1 MKYGQI
7 KYNINYMKGYIYI
20 LLISLFIYILC
31 SFCKEGF
38 INKPLKDKPDDLQ
51 FYACHDYSSN
61 QNLGNN
67 NYKIKRHGVVEPQ
80 QGAYSSFLDI
90 YNLRNYDEIF
100 HAPLC
105 ESENHFKGIQN
116 LNTPEILEHRDA
128 SKEESMLKLEEEY
141 EINSIKDPFYSYV
154 SPQFIGN
161 KLIYSENAT
170 KMFLNTHHSQGDDNG
185 SSHRIGKDY
194 TN

>member
-80 QGAYSSFLDI
+80 VGAYSSFLDI
-90 YNLRNYDEIF
+90 YKLRNYDEIF
-100 HAPLC
+100 HSPIC
-105 ESENHFKGIQN
+105 ESEYNFKDIQVESFKQLPIIFERKYYSLIFN
-116 LNTPEILEHRDA
+116 LLSFLTRILVPDFFTTKNKWIIF
-128 SKEESMLKLEEEY
+128 SKQIMLL
-141 EINSIKDPFYSYV
+141 SIAK
-154 SPQFIGN
+154 
-161 KLIYSENAT
+161 K
-170 KMFLNTHHSQGDDNG
+170 
-185 SSHRIGKDY
+185 
-194 TN
+194 